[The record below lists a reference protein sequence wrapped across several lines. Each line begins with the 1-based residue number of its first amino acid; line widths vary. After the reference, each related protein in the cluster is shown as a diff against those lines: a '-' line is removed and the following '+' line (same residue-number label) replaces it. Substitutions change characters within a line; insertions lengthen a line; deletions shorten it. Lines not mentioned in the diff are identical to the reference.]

1 MNNDVLRVEINKIKG
16 ITSLKIDMPLTPDVY
31 AITGVNG
38 IGKSTVLTAIS
49 PRLTENINFS
59 LLKSFDYSTDSF
71 ISFSVNEQTE
81 MWKPD
86 PSGDWYCTSEK
97 VLKLRGFQEGSITK
111 GTRFSN
117 ASSYKAYKRLQN
129 VDRNLLSPADNFVK
143 ETLGAILH
151 NDKYYYD
158 TLYRL
163 DRNKAARRYH
173 YFGVPYFLERNNQ
186 LLSHFDLSTGEF
198 LLINLLHLLNN
209 LLVRTNNNIP
219 LNLILIDE
227 IELALHP
234 SAIKRLVDFM
244 KGISQR
250 YHVAVYFSTHSLEI
264 IHALPIDNLFYLKQK
279 DKNTIVCQTPCYP
292 AYITRDIYA
301 HNGYDIV
308 ILVED
313 DLAQFL
319 VENFI
324 EKNKLDINK
333 RVQVLPV
340 GGYDNTLDLHQNF
353 LMDKI
358 LTNVSHIISIIDGD
372 VQDNVNKKRTE
383 NHLWSAIDPNNI
395 LFLPI
400 QSLEKYLKE
409 QLFDLHN
416 YELMRII
423 RDKLFV
429 FKTELNWFEQQYRDN
444 IKTKRNQDIEQNK
457 QPKTDSEYFTNGK
470 NLFSILADEYTT
482 TVGTK
487 EEFRKQICQ
496 LVIRYNNYSSFEQ
509 ELGNAFNRLFK

>member
-1 MNNDVLRVEINKIKG
+1 MSNDILQVKINRIKG
-16 ITSLKIDMPLTPDVY
+16 IDSLKINMPLTPDVY

-49 PRLTENINFS
+49 PRLIENINFS
-59 LLKSFDYSTDSF
+59 LLKPLDYTIDSF
-71 ISFSVNEQTE
+71 VSFSINGNTE
-81 MWKPD
+81 IWKPD
-86 PSGDWYCTSEK
+86 LSGDWHCTPGK
-97 VLKLRGFQEGSITK
+97 TLKLRGFQEGSITK

-117 ASSYKAYKRLQN
+117 ASSYKAYKRLLN
-129 VDRNLLSPADNFVK
+129 VDESLLSPADDFVK
-143 ETLGAILH
+143 ENLGAILH

-158 TLYRL
+158 NLYRL
-163 DRNKAARRYH
+163 DRKKAAQRYR
-173 YFGVPYFLERNNQ
+173 YYGVPYFWKRNSQ

-234 SAIKRLVDFM
+234 SAIRRLVNFM
-244 KGISQR
+244 KEISHR

-264 IHALPIDNLFYLKQK
+264 INALPIDNLFYLKQK

-313 DLAQFL
+313 DLAESL

-324 EKNKLDINK
+324 EKNHLDSNK
-333 RVQVLPV
+333 RIQVLPV
-340 GGYDNTLDLHQNF
+340 GGYDNTLDLHQNI
-353 LMDKI
+353 MTDKI
-358 LTNVSHIISIIDGD
+358 LTNVSHIVSIIDGD
-372 VQDNVNKKRTE
+372 VKNMVNRKRNE
-383 NHLWSAIDPNNI
+383 EHLWSTIDSNNI

-400 QSLEKYLKE
+400 KSLEKYLKE
-409 QLFDLHN
+409 QLFDLKN

-429 FKTELNWFEQQYRDN
+429 FKTELNWFEQQYKDN
-444 IKTKRNQDIEQNK
+444 IIAKRNQDIAQNK
-457 QPKTDSEYFTNGK
+457 KSKTDTEYFSNGK
-470 NLFSILADEYTT
+470 NLFSILADEYAS

-487 EEFRKQICQ
+487 EEFRQKICQ
-496 LVIRYNNYSSFEQ
+496 LVIEYNDYNNFEQ
-509 ELGNAFNRLFK
+509 ELEKAFNRLFR

>member
-1 MNNDVLRVEINKIKG
+1 
-16 ITSLKIDMPLTPDVY
+16 
-31 AITGVNG
+31 
-38 IGKSTVLTAIS
+38 
-49 PRLTENINFS
+49 
-59 LLKSFDYSTDSF
+59 
-71 ISFSVNEQTE
+71 
-81 MWKPD
+81 
-86 PSGDWYCTSEK
+86 
-97 VLKLRGFQEGSITK
+97 
-111 GTRFSN
+111 
-117 ASSYKAYKRLQN
+117 
-129 VDRNLLSPADNFVK
+129 
-143 ETLGAILH
+143 
-151 NDKYYYD
+151 
-158 TLYRL
+158 
-163 DRNKAARRYH
+163 
-173 YFGVPYFLERNNQ
+173 
-186 LLSHFDLSTGEF
+186 
-198 LLINLLHLLNN
+198 
-209 LLVRTNNNIP
+209 
-219 LNLILIDE
+219 
-227 IELALHP
+227 
-234 SAIKRLVDFM
+234 
-244 KGISQR
+244 
-250 YHVAVYFSTHSLEI
+250 
-264 IHALPIDNLFYLKQK
+264 
-279 DKNTIVCQTPCYP
+279 
-292 AYITRDIYA
+292 
-301 HNGYDIV
+301 
-308 ILVED
+308 
-313 DLAQFL
+313 
-319 VENFI
+319 
-324 EKNKLDINK
+324 
-333 RVQVLPV
+333 
-340 GGYDNTLDLHQNF
+340 
-353 LMDKI
+353 MDKI

>member
-1 MNNDVLRVEINKIKG
+1 MSADVLRVEINKIKG
-16 ITSLKIDMPLTPDVY
+16 IDSLKINMPLTPDVY

-49 PRLTENINFS
+49 PRLIENINFS
-59 LLKSFDYSTDSF
+59 LLKPFDYTMDSF
-71 ISFSVNEQTE
+71 ISFSINENTE
-81 MWKPD
+81 IWKPD
-86 PSGDWYCTSEK
+86 PSGDWHCTPEK
-97 VLKLRGFQEGSITK
+97 TLKLRGFQEGSITK

-117 ASSYKAYKRLQN
+117 SSSYKAYKRLQN
-129 VDRNLLSPADNFVK
+129 VDKSLLSPADDFVK
-143 ETLGAILH
+143 ENLGTILH

-158 TLYRL
+158 NLYRL
-163 DRNKAARRYH
+163 DRKKAANRYH
-173 YFGVPYFLERNNQ
+173 YYGVPYFLERNCQ

-234 SAIKRLVDFM
+234 SAIRRLVNFM
-244 KGISQR
+244 KEISHR

-324 EKNKLDINK
+324 EKNKLDSNK
-333 RVQVLPV
+333 RIQILPV
-340 GGYDNTLDLHQNF
+340 GGYDNTLDLHQN
-353 LMDKI
+353 LMIDKI
-358 LTNVSHIISIIDGD
+358 LSNVSHIISIIDGD
-372 VQDNVNKKRTE
+372 VKDMVNKKRTDE
-383 NHLWSAIDPNNI
+383 QLWSTIDPNNI

-400 QSLEKYLKE
+400 ESLEKYLKE
-409 QLFDLHN
+409 QLFDLQN

-429 FKTELNWFEQQYRDN
+429 FKTELNWFEQQYKDN
-444 IKTKRNQDIEQNK
+444 INTKRNLDITQGK

-470 NLFSILADEYTT
+470 NLFSILADEYAT

-487 EEFRKQICQ
+487 EEFRKKICQ
-496 LVIRYNNYSSFEQ
+496 LVIEYNDYSIFEQ
-509 ELGNAFNRLFK
+509 ELGKAFNKLFR